1 MEAFSGGERVLLHP
15 AGVLGQTAIATQ
27 RNGYARAPL
36 SLAFQPSLF

>member
-27 RNGYARAPL
+27 RGARAPL
-36 SLAFQPSLF
+36 SLASQPSLF